1 MTRPIGPTGRLR
13 KSEDHPKANEGPRD
27 FAALFVCFALPIT
40 TATPPTP
47 APLQGANSKTQD
59 AMIVR
64 TWGAARL
71 RTYNSETRLRE
82 RKPSYFTQDYLFL
95 ES

>member
-1 MTRPIGPTGRLR
+1 
-13 KSEDHPKANEGPRD
+13 
-27 FAALFVCFALPIT
+27 
-40 TATPPTP
+40 
-47 APLQGANSKTQD
+47 
-59 AMIVR
+59 MIVR

-71 RTYNSETRLRE
+71 RTYNSETSRE

>member
-1 MTRPIGPTGRLR
+1 
-13 KSEDHPKANEGPRD
+13 
-27 FAALFVCFALPIT
+27 
-40 TATPPTP
+40 
-47 APLQGANSKTQD
+47 
-59 AMIVR
+59 MIVR

>member
-1 MTRPIGPTGRLR
+1 
-13 KSEDHPKANEGPRD
+13 
-27 FAALFVCFALPIT
+27 
-40 TATPPTP
+40 
-47 APLQGANSKTQD
+47 
-59 AMIVR
+59 MIVR

-71 RTYNSETRLRE
+71 RTYNSKTRLRE